1 MHLFRATVR
10 VVIFGLGL
18 SGCAI
23 IPGTG
28 PTTKA
33 ILGESKDDN
42 LVVERAPPEPY
53 ALIPMDRSRAK
64 KISAAFT
71 SRPDASDAF
80 LLDATTPNLMI
91 SSGDTVEVT
100 IVSVSDVGFIDFT
113 SASISPISLTSIPQ
127 QQVDHR
133 GRIHVPPAGR
143 VKVAGM
149 MEAEVEQLLGERLG
163 KILIKPTVMVRVAD
177 RAKARAAILG
187 QVKFPGRYSLKNGST
202 RLLDLIGGA
211 GGPAGAAE
219 DLTLTLTRRGA
230 SFSLPLSKILA
241 DSSHNIRIWPE
252 DVVLVEAPVRR
263 FIALGA
269 FSSSGTSSGTMI
281 KFDQKDYTLA
291 QGVSAAGGLRTNQA
305 DRRGLFVFRPT
316 PKSVL
321 RSTGFFDE
329 QIEQI
334 EGTQVPT
341 IYQFDLRDPST
352 MFALSE
358 FAMED
363 GDLVYASDS
372 ILTDV
377 DKIIGAFSRYTA
389 LGGFYARSVSGIN

>member
-28 PTTKA
+28 PTTNA

-42 LVVERAPPEPY
+42 LVVERAPSEPY
-53 ALIPMDRSRAK
+53 ALIAMDRSRAK
-64 KISAAFT
+64 KISAAFI

-80 LLDATTPNLMI
+80 LLDAATPNFMI

-127 QQVDHR
+127 QQVDNR

-149 MEAEVEQLLGERLG
+149 MEAEVEQLLAERLG

-187 QVKFPGRYSLKNGST
+187 DVKSPGRYSLKNGST

-269 FSSSGTSSGTMI
+269 FSSSGAMI

-329 QIEQI
+329 QIEKI
-334 EGTQVPT
+334 EGTEVPT
-341 IYQFDLRDPST
+341 IYQFDLRNPST

-372 ILTDV
+372 FLTDV
-377 DKIIGAFSRYTA
+377 DKVIGAFSRYGA
-389 LGGFYARSVSGIN
+389 VGAFAANGIN